1 MSYFSGEYECKVDAK
16 GRMVLPSKIKAN
28 LPGVSTSELVV
39 KRGFEPCLVIYPMV
53 EWKKVFSKVAGL
65 NEFNKEYR
73 SFQRNFLRG
82 STEVDMDA
90 SGRILIPK
98 TMAKYAGVE
107 KDVIVVGMGNRIE
120 VWDPEKY
127 DEYLIKDEDE
137 FSRLA
142 EKYLAPEDQS

>member
-28 LPGVSTSELVV
+28 LPGVSTNELVV

-82 STEVDMDA
+82 SSEVDMDA
-90 SGRILIPK
+90 AGRLLIPK

-107 KDVIVVGMGNRIE
+107 KEVIVVGMGNRIE
-120 VWDPEKY
+120 VWDPERY
-127 DEYLIKDEDE
+127 EEYLINDEDE
-137 FSRLA
+137 FSKLA
-142 EKYLAPEDQS
+142 EKYLAPDDQS